1 MFSTVPLDAETC
13 IDWFSEDAHL
23 DDEECLFALRKL
35 ALHTWL
41 MRHVRRSDGFIHF
54 SMHQIVKSAV
64 CSQSN
69 IREEDHAHLM
79 KRSWGIVEIEAR
91 NREDAKWVRAIL
103 AKSGDTVHFRI
114 QFKNTG
120 KVEMKNVLLRDI
132 LPPGLAYLEGS
143 TTVYTGNHPEGV
155 VVSDNILSNSGINI
169 GHFGPGANAW
179 VYFSADVE
187 PLYTPHNRILR
198 NIIQMNGGFVTKTAY
213 ADVAVE
219 AGT

>member
-1 MFSTVPLDAETC
+1 
-13 IDWFSEDAHL
+13 
-23 DDEECLFALRKL
+23 
-35 ALHTWL
+35 
-41 MRHVRRSDGFIHF
+41 
-54 SMHQIVKSAV
+54 
-64 CSQSN
+64 
-69 IREEDHAHLM
+69 
-79 KRSWGIVEIEAR
+79 
-91 NREDAKWVRAIL
+91 
-103 AKSGDTVHFRI
+103 
-114 QFKNTG
+114 
-120 KVEMKNVLLRDI
+120 MKNVLLRDI